1 MDCPEDLVYHKNL
14 EFCDWRHNVFE
25 CGEEGEENEFSG
37 DGSGES
43 SGDEEITFG
52 DSSGESSG
60 DELLE
65 NVCESLKDGVYSS
78 GTCSSS
84 YIICNS
90 GSPRFL
96 SCSTP
101 LIYDPTN
108 KKCSWKGM
116 IDECSQVS
124 GEYCE
129 SDGNISKSECSNVFF
144 SCSEGIAHRRNC
156 PANLVFNPAI
166 SSCDWPKNVMDCS
179 EKSEKPQNCG
189 EVDGY
194 FSFGRCSSSFSACT
208 NGIPIVM
215 FCPDGLMFSEKN
227 QMCDYEWNVD
237 ECDLESS
244 GFMENYKASEALTP
258 CTNMD
263 NGLYALD
270 CTPRVL
276 SCQNGRENIFEC
288 PPSLVFNENSLICD
302 YPETSLKCCMEDA
315 LLIRDASIGTYD
327 CSIDG
332 LFSSTLC
339 SRNYHKCSNGQL
351 IPHECADSNA
361 VFSASA
367 AKCVDSSLLEQC
379 Q

>member
-1 MDCPEDLVYHKNL
+1 
-14 EFCDWRHNVFE
+14 
-25 CGEEGEENEFSG
+25 
-37 DGSGES
+37 
-43 SGDEEITFG
+43 
-52 DSSGESSG
+52 
-60 DELLE
+60 
-65 NVCESLKDGVYSS
+65 
-78 GTCSSS
+78 
-84 YIICNS
+84 
-90 GSPRFL
+90 
-96 SCSTP
+96 
-101 LIYDPTN
+101 
-108 KKCSWKGM
+108 M

-302 YPETSLKCCMEDA
+302 YPETSLKCCMEGNSDSKLQLNKTIFQTHCSFVMPPLEHTTA
-315 LLIRDASIGTYD
+315 PSTGSSQVLYAPVTTTNAPTASSSHTNVLIRM
-327 CSIDG
+327 
-332 LFSSTLC
+332 LFSL
-339 SRNYHKCSNGQL
+339 QVL
-351 IPHECADSNA
+351 PNA
-361 VFSASA
+361 WILHF
-367 AKCVDSSLLEQC
+367 
-379 Q
+379 